1 MNLIQKLKIR
11 KELKRLE
18 SRVHESPAPS
28 AFIDLGQVYINLGM
42 LDRTVKLADQGL
54 ALFPQ
59 SNELRKLRK
68 FAKKN
73 QLNARITELRTAMVK
88 SPSPTVYSDLAD
100 VYLELGDLDAVHGL
114 TEECI
119 RRFPDDT
126 SAYLVQARASLT
138 TFYRDLSARA
148 GIVAVDLVRTAL
160 KIDPRAT
167 AAHKLMAD
175 VCFRIGALAT
185 ARRHLD
191 ELTRLDQLDDETLAM
206 KGACAES
213 TGEEDLEALFHR
225 AEFRGGLTRGAGGV
239 GGKSVAD
246 PLKAAREAL
255 TGIITIPGVAKAVY
269 IVGAKALVR
278 GDVNGGNDPF
288 LRLVRVMARA
298 AHRAARRMDI
308 GNFNKGVVDGSFGRI
323 CLCSYGDGLAAV
335 QCDSR
340 SSVED
345 VLEQLQELVANSLV
359 GNQGGDS

>member
-18 SRVHESPAPS
+18 ARVHESPSPS

-42 LDRTVKLADQGL
+42 LDRTVSLADEGL
-54 ALFPQ
+54 ALFPR
-59 SNELRKLRK
+59 SAELRKLRK

-73 QLNARITELRTAMVK
+73 QLSARIAELRAAIVK
-88 SPSPTVYSDLAD
+88 SPTPRVYSELAD
-100 VYLELGDLDAVHGL
+100 VYLELGDMDAVHGL

-119 RRFPDDT
+119 RRFPQDT

-148 GIVAVDLVRTAL
+148 GIIAVELVRKAL
-160 KIDPRAT
+160 KVESRDV
-167 AAHKLMAD
+167 AAHRLMAD
-175 VCFRIGALAT
+175 VCYRVGALAT

-191 ELTRLDQLDDETLAM
+191 ELVRLGATDDEIRSMQA
-206 KGACAES
+206 ACRDAPADEELES
-213 TGEEDLEALFHR
+213 LFHR
-225 AEFRGGLTRGAGGV
+225 AELRGGLTPRALGTEGRR
-239 GGKSVAD
+239 SND
-246 PLKAAREAL
+246 PLKSARDAL
-255 TGIITIPGVAKAVY
+255 TGIVSIPGVTKAVY

-278 GDVNGGNDPF
+278 GDVSGGDDPF

-308 GNFNKGVVDGSFGRI
+308 GSCSKGVVDGSFGRI
-323 CLCSYGDGLAAV
+323 CLCSFGESLAAV
-335 QCDSR
+335 QCEAN
-340 SSVED
+340 SSVEN

-359 GNQGGDS
+359 GHEGGES